1 MNKSNHC
8 VISFG
13 FCRPDALARSILSI
27 KQNYS
32 ESKNYTHILV
42 VDRAHKS
49 NKHFRANQLTI
60 EFAHTLK
67 ENGLVDLLTVRDQ
80 PFGTQQ
86 NIILGVTDA
95 ALKYRYLFVVE
106 DDLQLIHYH
115 KNLSPF
121 FFRHH
126 LNDTTVAF
134 TTYSHLMTKN
144 RSSSFLSH
152 RFSSQSWGVTSDV
165 WLGFD
170 VEQIRNLNFSDT
182 LKKDLSKHLGTDMPS
197 AIVGFKSGT
206 LDSWAIPW
214 NVHNFL
220 EGNLMAYPSKSFVVE
235 SGSSVGA
242 TRTTGIKFKSE
253 LATDFFDYLNW
264 QKSPNFAVNETYIE
278 HFNFLNRGLRKI
290 KSKFWSICL

>member
-1 MNKSNHC
+1 M
-8 VISFG
+8 
-13 FCRPDALARSILSI
+13 
-27 KQNYS
+27 
-32 ESKNYTHILV
+32 
-42 VDRAHKS
+42 
-49 NKHFRANQLTI
+49 TI

-67 ENGLVDLLTVRDQ
+67 ENGLVDLLKVRDQ

-86 NIILGVTDA
+86 NIIQGVSES
-95 ALKYRYLFVVE
+95 ALKFRYLFVVE
-106 DDLQLIHYH
+106 DDLELIHYH

-126 LNDTTVAF
+126 LNDSVVAF
-134 TTYSHLMTKN
+134 STYTNLIRKKFFST
-144 RSSSFLSH
+144 FLSH
-152 RFSSQSWGVTSDV
+152 RFSSQSWGVTSDA

-182 LKKDLSKHLGTDMPS
+182 LNKDLAKHLGTDMPR
-197 AIVGFKSGT
+197 AIAGFKSGT

-253 LATDFFDYLNW
+253 LATDFL
-264 QKSPNFAVNETYIE
+264 I
-278 HFNFLNRGLRKI
+278 I
-290 KSKFWSICL
+290 